1 MSRREVQIILGEITE
16 LVSALKR
23 NGHHV
28 QQSLVNSI
36 YTINF
41 TWYEFVSRVHL
52 RENQL
57 SSTLSQLCIH
67 CSKVAIQ
74 WSRHIEHSIIRP
86 SFTV

>member
-1 MSRREVQIILGEITE
+1 MSRREVQIILGEVTE

-52 RENQL
+52 SSRENQL
-57 SSTLSQLCIH
+57 CID

-74 WSRHIEHSIIRP
+74 WSRQIEHSIIRP

>member
-41 TWYEFVSRVHL
+41 TWYELVSRVHL
-52 RENQL
+52 REN
-57 SSTLSQLCIH
+57 QLCIH